1 MPNRTHRL
9 TTMSLLILIAGLR
22 TVRVTAG
29 DWPIFHGPQHNNV
42 SSERH
47 WGEDWANCSLK
58 VRWTKAVGM
67 GSSAVV
73 VADGRLYTLGNSK
86 ILNKDT
92 DTIYCLDPNSGAQI
106 WTYSYTAALGAH
118 LYEGGTTTT
127 PTVVGDELYTLSKQG
142 LACCFDAKTG
152 AVLWQI
158 DLVAKHG
165 LLLPTW
171 SFTGSPYP
179 HEDLMVYNAG
189 KHGLALH
196 ASDGTLAWTTGTD
209 VSGYSTPVPLDDNGR
224 QLLVL
229 MGYRTFAAVEP
240 LTGSVVWEYPWVN
253 ALPGNIAD
261 PVVDGNQL
269 FVSSG
274 YNKGSA
280 LLRASGSQVAQV
292 WLQRNM
298 QTCYNT
304 AVLWQGYLY
313 GPNDSGSN
321 LTCVEFSTGRVVWNK
336 GGFGRACV
344 SLADATLIVLSE
356 TGELSIGKASPTGY
370 TPAVRARILTG
381 ECRTVPV
388 LANGKIYVRSAAG
401 NLACVELTTTSPRV
415 NAGNSVLT
423 WLKAG
428 STTVD
433 LNGSV
438 ADDTNDV
445 TSIRWSVLSSPE
457 GSLVEVADTS
467 KPATTAS
474 FAEPGVYVLELH
486 AIDAKS
492 QEGYDRIEVRV
503 YADADEAAKN
513 RPASSSVAAWY
524 DPDADGI
531 EDPNG
536 IPLTED
542 LYYDAGTITLP
553 ANEPQENR

>member
-1 MPNRTHRL
+1 MATRTYRL
-9 TTMSLLILIAGLR
+9 AALSLLILIGSLS
-22 TVRVTAG
+22 TVRVTAH
-29 DWPIFHGPQHNNV
+29 DWPIFHGPQHNNI

-58 VRWTKAVGM
+58 VRWTRTVGM
-67 GSSAVV
+67 GASAVV

-92 DTIYCLDPNSGAQI
+92 DTIYCLDPNSGTQV
-106 WTYSYTAALGAH
+106 WSYSYPAALGAH

-127 PTVVGDELYTLSKQG
+127 PTVVGDKAYTLNKQG
-142 LACCFDAKTG
+142 LAYCFDAETG
-152 AVLWQI
+152 AVLWQV

-165 LLLPTW
+165 VRTPTW

-179 HEDLMVYNAG
+179 YGDLVVYNVG
-189 KHGLALH
+189 THGLALH
-196 ASDGTLAWTTGTD
+196 AADGTLAWTTGTD
-209 VSGYSTPVPLDDNGR
+209 VSGYSTPVPLDDNG
-224 QLLVL
+224 QPLLVL

-240 LTGSVVWEYPWVN
+240 MTGRVAWEYPWVN

-261 PVVDGNQL
+261 PVVDGNEL

-280 LLRASGSQVAQV
+280 LFRASGGQVTQV
-292 WLQRNM
+292 WLQRSM

-313 GPNDSGSN
+313 GPNDGGSN
-321 LTCVEFSTGRVVWNK
+321 LTCLEFSTGKVIWNK

-356 TGELSIGKASPTGY
+356 TGELSIGKASPVGY
-370 TPAVRARILTG
+370 TPAVRAQILTG

-388 LANGKIYVRSAAG
+388 LANGKIYVRSTAG
-401 NLACVELTTTSPRV
+401 SLACVELTTSAPRV
-415 NAGNSVLT
+415 DAGSSVLT

-428 STTVD
+428 ETTVV

-445 TSIRWSVLSSPE
+445 TGIRWSALSSPD
-457 GSLVEVADTS
+457 GSLVEFADSS
-467 KPATTAS
+467 KPATTAR
-474 FAEPGVYVLELH
+474 FTGLGLYILELY
-486 AIDAKS
+486 AIDAES
-492 QEGYDRIEVRV
+492 QEGHDRIEVRV
-503 YADADEAAKN
+503 YADADEAANN
-513 RPASSSVAAWY
+513 RPAGSSVAAWH
-524 DPDADGI
+524 DSDADLA
-531 EDPNG
+531 EDPNDAS
-536 IPLTED
+536 LTED
-542 LYYDAGTITLP
+542 VYYDAGRITLP
-553 ANEPQENR
+553 AH